1 MPIPPPSSS
10 SAGGEPAS
18 TVATDMMGGDL
29 SFFLDVR
36 PALDSWEGIKTKFGI
51 GKVDDAQRE

>member
-1 MPIPPPSSS
+1 
-10 SAGGEPAS
+10 
-18 TVATDMMGGDL
+18 MMGGDL